1 MRCDSKIAK
10 KVINNIEEKFGLL
23 DDLNN
28 KFTSVSP
35 LPERDLNLNSLA
47 TKVEF
52 KSVIPEE
59 IGRILMNNCIR

>member
-1 MRCDSKIAK
+1 MRGYNEAETLKDKWNMIHKCDVTRKLRK
-10 KVINNIEEKFGLL
+10 KVINNIEEKFGL

-47 TKVEF
+47 TKAEF
-52 KSVIPEE
+52 
-59 IGRILMNNCIR
+59 